1 MDLKGVRVL
10 LVEDAWHL
18 GVAMKKLLGALGAD
32 VAGPAATAAE
42 GERLLVEH
50 APDVALVDFHLR
62 DGERAD
68 GLIDLLHDRGVHV
81 VVTSGYSVVPL
92 APEKVAAIL
101 KKPVTQSQLLA
112 ALRPVVAKKSTQ

>member
-1 MDLKGVRVL
+1 MKNL
-10 LVEDAWHL
+10 LR
-18 GVAMKKLLGALGAD
+18 ALGAD

-68 GLIDLLHDRGVHV
+68 VLIDRLHDRGVNV

-92 APEKVAAIL
+92 APEKVTAIL
-101 KKPVTQSQLLA
+101 KKPITQSQLLA
-112 ALRPVVAKKSTQ
+112 ALRAAVAKKSTP